1 MPTKIFL
8 TSLIIAFLDIIIM
21 KLIGEYKD
29 KWYCNMLSLIM
40 ILALATATIT
50 ALIIIWQ
57 S

>member
-1 MPTKIFL
+1 MTTKIFL
-8 TSLIIAFLDIIIM
+8 TSLIVAALDIISM
-21 KLIGEYKD
+21 KLIGEYES
-29 KWYCNMLSLIM
+29 KWYCNILSLIM

>member
-1 MPTKIFL
+1 MTTKIFL
-8 TSLIIAFLDIIIM
+8 TSLIVAALDIISM
-21 KLIGEYKD
+21 KLIGEYES